1 MLSSKANDFFDDL
14 KTLFKNSGETT
25 AIVYAQIRKCSF
37 DRIKQDIQT
46 VHCRHSIIRL
56 LTLLKIANIPTVHRC
71 INSDFSCLLPFC
83 KDLLYKVKNDSRI
96 NWRRILLKQAY
107 STMKGITPEHGDEST
122 AQSCFI
128 LDDTDLPKRGKAIE
142 WIGRIFSHVTRR
154 YGLGFKCMN
163 LTYWSGKHL
172 LHLDFSLHIEPGSK
186 KDQGLTKKELMKRY
200 SKSRNVNSPG
210 YTRETEVLD
219 NKIVSS
225 IKMMRRAIAIG
236 FQASYIL
243 ADSWFFCSK
252 LVKFAISKNL
262 CLVTRPKFNQ
272 WKYEYNGKLYT
283 LGALVKKLRYWEK
296 KKWNRQLRFHHISI
310 PVIFQGTPISI
321 FFYKEK
327 KRGTPWQ
334 SIACTNRKLGA
345 IQAYR
350 IYQNR
355 WSIEVSYKELKQF
368 LGFGKCQSRD
378 FDGQISDLTCC
389 LMAYNHLSK
398 IKALTEYQSIGFLFD
413 EISKSWISPNLMQR
427 FWNQLYLIIQQ
438 IAILV
443 DKNFND
449 LLNVAMDNSDFLS
462 DWNKIHL
469 NLGAET

>member
-1 MLSSKANDFFDDL
+1 MSN
-14 KTLFKNSGETT
+14 
-25 AIVYAQIRKCSF
+25 
-37 DRIKQDIQT
+37 
-46 VHCRHSIIRL
+46 
-56 LTLLKIANIPTVHRC
+56 
-71 INSDFSCLLPFC
+71 LLPFC
-83 KDLLYKVKNDSRI
+83 KDLLYKVKNDFKI

-107 STMKGITPEHGDEST
+107 SSMKGITQEQGEDAS

-142 WIGRIFSHVTRR
+142 LIGRIFSHVTRR
-154 YGLGFKCMN
+154 YELGFKCMN
-163 LTYWSGKHL
+163 LAYWSGKHL
-172 LHLDFSLHIEPGSK
+172 LHLDFSLHVELGKK
-186 KDQGLTKKELMKRY
+186 KDQGLTKKVLVNRY
-200 SKSRNVNSPG
+200 SKSRNINSPG
-210 YTRETEVLD
+210 YTRETEALE

-225 IKMMRRAIAIG
+225 IKMMRRAIAMG

-252 LVKFAISKNL
+252 LVKFASRKNL
-262 CLVTRPKFNQ
+262 GLITRPKFNH
-272 WKYEYNGKLYT
+272 WTYEYNGRLYT
-283 LGALVKKLRYWEK
+283 LGALVNKLRYREK
-296 KKWNRQLRFHHISI
+296 KKWNKQLRFHHISV
-310 PVIFQGTPISI
+310 PVIFQGTSISI

-334 SIACTNRKLGA
+334 AIACTDRKLGA
-345 IQAYR
+345 IQAYK

-398 IKALTEYQSIGFLFD
+398 IKALTEYQSIGSIFD

-427 FWNQLYLIIQQ
+427 FWKQLYLIIQQ

-443 DKNFND
+443 DKNFNE
-449 LLNVAMDNSDFLS
+449 LLNIAMDKSDFLK
-462 DWNKIHL
+462 DWNEIHL